1 MKEML
6 VEQIGGLELVLA
18 EAKFNLKGKIDKA
31 FCETFELENIGHSK
45 LEVYTE
51 RAEFKCDG
59 KWGGDVNLYYYETYD
74 ETTPTL
80 EMSIPSFRDTEF
92 SRVITYGKI
101 AEQAQLHG
109 KEFIDK
115 LQVLKAEYKNG
126 IQVVQNKLHEATKAL
141 RLIEQEEERV
151 GKEAIFNA
159 LSTVGQV
166 FEKAYWIQVK
176 AKESIRANS
185 IRIEKVKGKKTYTI
199 HYTNDYTPNENVI
212 MQWYDV
218 RESYIM
224 DLVNSINNK
233 YIK

>member
-166 FEKAYWIQVK
+166 FEKAHWIQVK
-176 AKESIRANS
+176 AQDSIRANS
-185 IRIEKVKGKKTYTI
+185 VLIEKTPGKKTYTI
-199 HYTNDYTPNENVI
+199 HYTNDYTNNDSHKYKHEG
-212 MQWYDV
+212 V

-224 DLVNSINNK
+224 NLVNNINNK
-233 YIK
+233 YVK